1 LTDEAKREQIE
12 DAVMRIYQKIIRI
25 SIFSIIIII
34 LCIIS
39 IFFIPKMMRGQKLIN
54 EINNYFSINNE
65 YPNGLKTDQNDILK
79 IYKKVFP
86 NENIYIGNFP
96 QPHYS
101 QFNNEVYYLTYMIGW
116 SNIFVWEWLFK
127 YDSSTKRWKIGHMQ
141 YAPRN

>member
-1 LTDEAKREQIE
+1 MRGQEMGDT
-12 DAVMRIYQKIIRI
+12 VMKIYQKIIRI

-34 LCIIS
+34 LCVIS
-39 IFFIPKMMRGQKLIN
+39 MFFIPKMMKGQKLIN
-54 EINNYFSINNE
+54 EINNYFAINNK

-96 QPHYS
+96 QPYYS

-116 SNIFVWEWLFK
+116 SDFFVWEWLFE
-127 YDSSTKRWKIGHMQ
+127 YDSSTKKWGIRHMQ
-141 YAPRN
+141 Y